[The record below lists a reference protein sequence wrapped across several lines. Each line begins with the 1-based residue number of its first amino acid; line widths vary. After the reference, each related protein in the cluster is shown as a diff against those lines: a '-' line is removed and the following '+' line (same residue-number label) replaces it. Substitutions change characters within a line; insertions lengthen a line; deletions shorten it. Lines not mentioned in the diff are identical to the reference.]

1 MHNTQNSLSAAWKN
15 GALPEPW
22 APIAHQAEE
31 LQSAFAD
38 TSNDYL
44 DFLLKRSSEN
54 INLLKRLVTCKTP
67 WDVFSAYQSFLS
79 QASRDYQEEYSA
91 LAESGKKGLD
101 NVVSGHGSYKHLAL
115 G

>member
-1 MHNTQNSLSAAWKN
+1 MQNTQSSLSAVWKN

-44 DFLLKRSSEN
+44 DFLQKRSSEN
-54 INLLKRLVTCKTP
+54 IKLLRRLVTCKTP

-91 LAESGKKGLD
+91 LAESGKKALD
-101 NVVSGHGSYKHLAL
+101 NVVNGHGATQHLAQ